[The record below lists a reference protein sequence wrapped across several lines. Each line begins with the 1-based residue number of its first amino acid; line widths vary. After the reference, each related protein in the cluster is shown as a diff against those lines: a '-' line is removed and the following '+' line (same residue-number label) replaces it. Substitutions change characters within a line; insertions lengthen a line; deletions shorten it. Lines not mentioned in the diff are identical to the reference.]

1 MNKIQIIGNLTRDPE
16 MKMTANN
23 VKYARFTLAVNRSF
37 GNETDFINCTAWD
50 KKAELIE
57 KYAKKGNKLGVSG
70 RLEISKTE
78 KDGTVTYHHAVIVED
93 FDFLTPKPTE
103 TAAPAPEVEK
113 PDIKN
118 PILLNPGELPF

>member
-1 MNKIQIIGNLTRDPE
+1 MNKIQIIGNLTREPE

-37 GNETDFINCTAWD
+37 GEETDFINCTAWD

-93 FDFLTPKPTE
+93 FDFLTPKPAET
-103 TAAPAPEVEK
+103 TAAAPIVKNQPAV
-113 PDIKN
+113 
-118 PILLNPGELPF
+118 ELPF